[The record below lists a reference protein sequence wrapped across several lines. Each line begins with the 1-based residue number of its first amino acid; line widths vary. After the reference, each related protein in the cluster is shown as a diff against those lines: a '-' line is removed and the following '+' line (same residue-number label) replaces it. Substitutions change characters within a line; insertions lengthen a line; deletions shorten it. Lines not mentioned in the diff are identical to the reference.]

1 MSDNAHEHT
10 TVSKNGYE
18 VTFHPAFSSR
28 CSVRSHGE
36 GGEEVELYRQE
47 GVHHLP
53 QGQTGPPV
61 RHEIRLRGG
70 ELGRDLA
77 LSVHDPNHHVA
88 RIIVELYG
96 DGHEAGAGAGDTPVE
111 TLTVDN
117 DGRTCPPI
125 C

>member
-10 TVSKNGYE
+10 TVSRNGYE

-28 CSVRSHGE
+28 CAIRGQEGE
-36 GGEEVELYRQE
+36 EEVELYRQE

-53 QGQTGPPV
+53 EGQTRPPV

-70 ELGRDLA
+70 EHGRDIA

-88 RIIVELYG
+88 RIVVELYPA
-96 DGHEAGAGAGDTPVE
+96 GHVPGAGTADATVE